1 MVKSLHPLPIPDRR
15 CIVIM
20 AGGTGGHVFPALAVA
35 QELVEK
41 NWQVSWLG
49 TKKGLEGRVVPEQGI
64 EIDWLSVAGVRG
76 KGWLSK
82 ITAVLLLVKACGQA
96 LKILHQRKPDV
107 VLGMGG
113 FVAGP
118 GGLMAKLLGIPLVIH
133 EQNRVPGT
141 TNRLLARMAN
151 QVLEAFPGSF
161 DKKLNAKFTGN
172 PLRKQF
178 VIPFNSSFSKGEAN
192 PVIAKV
198 NGLTPLLEKGVL
210 GGIKIL
216 VVGGSQ
222 GAQVLNEVVPEALA
236 ELKNA
241 EVRHQTGEAMRQQVE
256 SRYKALEVNAE
267 VNAFIEDMVSAYQWA
282 DLVICRSG
290 AMTVS
295 EVAAAGVPAIFIP
308 LPNAIDDHQ
317 TANARYLTDVGGGML
332 LMQKDL
338 DAITLVD
345 HITKAIKKL
354 DVMGNTA
361 KKYAR
366 LDATEIVAGV
376 CIAEA
381 KL

>member
-1 MVKSLHPLPIPDRR
+1 MPVQLLRGVSERENDMVKSFRCSPMPYRR
-15 CIVIM
+15 RIVIM

-35 QELVEK
+35 QELLE
-41 NWQVSWLG
+41 NGWQVSWLG
-49 TKKGLEGRVVPEQGI
+49 THKGLESRVIPEQGI
-64 EIDWLSVAGVRG
+64 DIDWLSVSGVRG

-82 ITAVLLLVKACGQA
+82 ITAVLLLIKACGQA
-96 LKILHQRKPDV
+96 LKTLQKRKPDV

-118 GGLMAKLLGIPLVIH
+118 GGLMAKLLGIPLIIH

-141 TNRLLARMAN
+141 TNRLLAPMAN

-161 DKKLNAKFTGN
+161 DKKLKATFTGN

-178 VIPFNSSFSKGEAN
+178 VIPPAGPFSTREL
-192 PVIAKV
+192 V
-198 NGLTPLLEKGVL
+198 
-210 GGIKIL
+210 GINIL

-222 GAQVLNEVVPEALA
+222 GAQVLNEIVPEALA
-236 ELKNA
+236 VLNNAKVKHQTGAAMQQQVENRYKTLGVNA
-241 EVRHQTGEAMRQQVE
+241 EVR
-256 SRYKALEVNAE
+256 
-267 VNAFIEDMVSAYQWA
+267 AFIDDMVSAYQWA

-308 LPNAIDDHQ
+308 LPTAIDDHQ
-317 TANARYLTDVGGGML
+317 TANARYLTDAGAAQL

-338 DAITLVD
+338 NATTLVEQ
-345 HITKAIKKL
+345 ITQVMKQL
-354 DVMGNTA
+354 DVMSKTA
-361 KKYAR
+361 REYAR
-366 LDATEIVAGV
+366 LDATEIVAGI

-381 KL
+381 GL

>member
-1 MVKSLHPLPIPDRR
+1 MVKR
-15 CIVIM
+15 IVIM

-35 QELVEK
+35 VALIEK
-41 NWQVSWLG
+41 GWQVSWLG
-49 TKKGLEGRVVPEQGI
+49 TQKGLEGRVVPEQGI

-82 ITAVLLLVKACGQA
+82 ITAVLLLMKACLQA
-96 LKILHQRKPDV
+96 LKILQQRKPDV

-118 GGLMAKLLGIPLVIH
+118 GGLMAKLLGIPLIIH
-133 EQNRVPGT
+133 EQNRIPGT

-178 VIPFNSSFSKGEAN
+178 EIPFDPPFTKGEVIPHFGKGDCMDAGGR
-192 PVIAKV
+192 A
-198 NGLTPLLEKGVL
+198 TPGAVAEGL

-222 GAQVLNEVVPEALA
+222 GAQILNEVVPEALA
-236 ELKNA
+236 ELNN
-241 EVRHQTGEAMRQQVE
+241 VVVWHQTGAVMQQQVE
-256 SRYKALEVNAE
+256 SRYKALGKNAE
-267 VNAFIEDMVSAYQWA
+267 VTVFIEDMVSAYQWA

-295 EVAAAGVPAIFIP
+295 EVAASGVPAIFIP
-308 LPNAIDDHQ
+308 LPSAIDDHQ
-317 TANARYLTDVGGGML
+317 TANARYLTDAGAGLL

-338 DAITLVD
+338 NAATLAE
-345 HITKAIKKL
+345 HITKVLKQL
-354 DVMGNTA
+354 DVMSKTV

-366 LDATEIVAGV
+366 LDATEIVADV

-381 KL
+381 GL

>member
-1 MVKSLHPLPIPDRR
+1 MVKR
-15 CIVIM
+15 IVIM
-20 AGGTGGHVFPALAVA
+20 SGGTGGHVFPALAVA
-35 QELVEK
+35 HELIEK
-41 NWQVSWLG
+41 GWQVSWLG

-82 ITAVLLLVKACGQA
+82 LTAVLLLVKACFQA
-96 LKILHQRKPDV
+96 LKILHKRKPDV

-118 GGLMAKLLGIPLVIH
+118 GGLMAKLLGIPLIIH

-141 TNRLLARMAN
+141 TNRLLSRLAN

-161 DKKLNAKFTGN
+161 NKKVNARFTGN

-178 VIPFNSSFSKGEAN
+178 VIPLKPLFSEGEAS
-192 PVIAKV
+192 PSFAKDH
-198 NGLTPLLEKGVL
+198 GFIPPFEKGGL

-216 VVGGSQ
+216 VIGGSQ
-222 GAQVLNEVVPEALA
+222 GAQILNEIVPGALA
-236 ELKNA
+236 ALAFNIQIK
-241 EVRHQTGEAMRQQVE
+241 HQTGAAMKEKVD
-256 SRYKALEVNAE
+256 SRYKALGINAE

-282 DLVICRSG
+282 DMVICRAG

-295 EVAAAGVPAIFIP
+295 EVAAVGIPAIFIP

-317 TANARYLTDVGGGML
+317 AANARYLTDVGAGLL

-338 DAITLVD
+338 NETSLVE
-345 HITKAIKKL
+345 HITKVVKQLEEMSKT
-354 DVMGNTA
+354 V
-361 KKYAR
+361 KEYAR
-366 LDATEIVAGV
+366 LDATEIVASV

-381 KL
+381 GL

>member
-1 MVKSLHPLPIPDRR
+1 
-15 CIVIM
+15 M

-35 QELVEK
+35 ELLIEK
-41 NWQVSWLG
+41 GWQVTWLG
-49 TKKGLEGRVVPEQGI
+49 TQKGLEARVIPAKGI

-82 ITAVLLLVKACGQA
+82 ITAVLLLSKACIQA
-96 LKILHQRKPDV
+96 LKILRRRKPDV

-118 GGLMAKLLGIPLVIH
+118 GGLMAKFLGIPLVIH

-151 QVLEAFPGSF
+151 RVLEAFPGSF
-161 DKKLNAKFTGN
+161 DKKLNAQFTGN

-178 VIPFNSSFSKGEAN
+178 EISFYPSA
-192 PVIAKV
+192 
-198 NGLTPLLEKGVL
+198 TPGAVAEGSR
-210 GGIKIL
+210 GINIL

-222 GAQVLNEVVPEALA
+222 GAKILNEIVPDAMA
-236 ELKNA
+236 ELKSV
-241 EVRHQTGEAMRQQVE
+241 EVRHQTGMAMQQQVE
-256 SRYKALEVNAE
+256 SRYKALGVNAE
-267 VNAFIEDMVSAYQWA
+267 ATAFIEDMVSAYQWA

-308 LPNAIDDHQ
+308 LPTAIDDHQ
-317 TANARYLTDVGGGML
+317 TANARYLTEAGAAL
-332 LMQKDL
+332 LLRQKDL
-338 DAITLVD
+338 DATTLIE
-345 HITKAIKKL
+345 HITKVLKQL
-354 DVMGNTA
+354 DIMRKTV
-361 KKYAR
+361 KEYAR

-376 CIAEA
+376 CMAEA
-381 KL
+381 GL